1 MNELEAEFVLDSRLE
16 NDSIFL
22 GEMPLCRLLLIN
34 DSQFPWFVLVPRR
47 ADTYEMYHLS
57 LADRAQMMVES
68 CDLSAALAD
77 GYSATK
83 MNVAALGNVVK
94 QLHVHHIVRYESDV
108 AWPAPVWGRQSMIAY
123 EKDEIEEIRAKVNAL
138 LEASL
143 SFTPVV

>member
-1 MNELEAEFVLDSRLE
+1 MDELEIEFVLDSQLA

-34 DSQFPWFVLVPRR
+34 DKQFPWFVLVPRR
-47 ADTYEMYHLS
+47 VDTYEMYHLS
-57 LADRAQMMVES
+57 LEDRAQMMIES

-77 GYSATK
+77 GFSATK

-94 QLHVHHIVRYESDV
+94 QLHVHHIVRYESDI
-108 AWPAPVWGRQSMIAY
+108 AWPAPVWGRQSLVPY
-123 EKDEIEEIRAKVNAL
+123 QESEIEQIRAKVNAL
-138 LEASL
+138 LEANL

>member
-1 MNELEAEFVLDSRLE
+1 MNELEAEFVLDSQLE
-16 NDSIFL
+16 KDSIFL
-22 GEMPLCRLLLIN
+22 GEMSLCRLLLIN
-34 DSQFPWFVLVPRR
+34 DRQFPWFVLVPRR

-77 GYSATK
+77 GFGAAK

-94 QLHVHHIVRYESDV
+94 QLHVHHIVRYENDV

-123 EKDEIEEIRAKVNAL
+123 EKDEIEQIRVKVNAL
-138 LEASL
+138 LEANL